1 MAKDELTQRQ
11 QQILDYIQKCITENQ
26 CPPSVREI
34 AQAVGLASPSTVHA
48 HLSVLEQKGY
58 IHRKGAKSR
67 AMSVVHADAAHDGGE
82 SGAEGGGAG
91 AAGARDARG
100 VDAVSSGKR
109 ADVVNLPLVGRVA
122 AGVPILAE
130 QNVEEQVPLP
140 RSMFG
145 DANSYLLG
153 VHGQSM
159 VDAGIHDGDIVVV
172 REQHTADDGQI
183 VVALL
188 DGEATVKTFYREKD
202 CIRLQPQNEAMEPI
216 YTTDAQV
223 IGVVTGL
230 FRTM

>member
-1 MAKDELTQRQ
+1 MAREELTQRQ

-34 AQAVGLASPSTVHA
+34 AQAVGLASPSTAHA

-58 IHRKGAKSR
+58 IQRKGSKSR
-67 AMSVVHADAAHDGGE
+67 AMSVVHMNDGASGADANAGTDVA
-82 SGAEGGGAG
+82 GAEKV
-91 AAGARDARG
+91 RDIGSA
-100 VDAVSSGKR
+100 KR
-109 ADVVNLPLVGRVA
+109 EDVVNLPLVGRVA
-122 AGVPILAE
+122 AGTPILAE

-159 VDAGIHDGDIVVV
+159 IDAGIHDGDIVVV

-223 IGVVTGL
+223 IGIVTGL

>member
-1 MAKDELTQRQ
+1 MAKEELTQRQ
-11 QQILDYIQKCITENQ
+11 QQILDYIQECITENQ

-58 IHRKGAKSR
+58 IQRKGAKSR
-67 AMSVVHADAAHDGGE
+67 AMSVVHTGARTLADAEAGADAAKDRRKVRDVTGGT
-82 SGAEGGGAG
+82 
-91 AAGARDARG
+91 
-100 VDAVSSGKR
+100 R
-109 ADVVNLPLVGRVA
+109 ADVVSLPLVGRVA
-122 AGVPILAE
+122 AGTPVLAE

-159 VDAGIHDGDIVVV
+159 IDAGIHDGDIVVV

>member
-1 MAKDELTQRQ
+1 MAKEELTRRQ
-11 QQILDYIQKCITENQ
+11 QQILDYIQECITENQ

-67 AMSVVHADAAHDGGE
+67 AMSVVRTSARPSASTGAGTDAAEKD
-82 SGAEGGGAG
+82 AG
-91 AAGARDARG
+91 KVRRIPSAGQ
-100 VDAVSSGKR
+100 
-109 ADVVNLPLVGRVA
+109 ADVVKLPLVGRVA
-122 AGVPILAE
+122 AGAPILAE
-130 QNVEEQVPLP
+130 QNVEEEVPLP

-159 VDAGIHDGDIVVV
+159 IDAGIHDGDIVVV

-202 CIRLQPQNEAMEPI
+202 CVRLQPQNEAMEPI

>member
-1 MAKDELTQRQ
+1 MAKEELTRRQ
-11 QQILDYIQKCITENQ
+11 QQILDYIQECITENQ

-67 AMSVVHADAAHDGGE
+67 AMSVVRTSARPSASTRAGTDAAEKD
-82 SGAEGGGAG
+82 AG
-91 AAGARDARG
+91 KVRRIPFAGQ
-100 VDAVSSGKR
+100 
-109 ADVVNLPLVGRVA
+109 ADVVKLPLVGRVA
-122 AGVPILAE
+122 AGAPILAE
-130 QNVEEQVPLP
+130 QNVEEEVPLP

-159 VDAGIHDGDIVVV
+159 IDAGIHDGDIVVV

-202 CIRLQPQNEAMEPI
+202 CVRLQPQNEAMEPI

>member
-1 MAKDELTQRQ
+1 MAKEELTQRQ
-11 QQILDYIQKCITENQ
+11 QQILDYIQKCITEDQ

-58 IHRKGAKSR
+58 IQRKGAKSR
-67 AMSVVHADAAHDGGE
+67 AMSVVRANGAPIARKSTGV
-82 SGAEGGGAG
+82 SANGAEAG
-91 AAGARDARG
+91 KAG
-100 VDAVSSGKR
+100 AVSSSRR

-122 AGVPILAE
+122 AGTPILAE
-130 QNVEEQVPLP
+130 QNVEEQIPLP

-153 VHGQSM
+153 VHGHSM
-159 VDAGIHDGDIVVV
+159 IDAGIHDGDIVVV

-202 CIRLQPQNEAMEPI
+202 CIRLQPQNESMEPI

>member
-1 MAKDELTQRQ
+1 MAKEELTQRQ

-58 IHRKGAKSR
+58 IQRKGAKSR
-67 AMSVVHADAAHDGGE
+67 AMSVVHGSGAAPGENGGAMPGEADAGKAGGI
-82 SGAEGGGAG
+82 
-91 AAGARDARG
+91 
-100 VDAVSSGKR
+100 SSAKK

-122 AGVPILAE
+122 AGTPILAE

-159 VDAGIHDGDIVVV
+159 IDAGIHDGDIVVV

>member
-1 MAKDELTQRQ
+1 MAKEELTRRQ
-11 QQILDYIQKCITENQ
+11 QQILDYIQECITENQ

-67 AMSVVHADAAHDGGE
+67 AMSVVRTSARPSASTRAGTDAAEKD
-82 SGAEGGGAG
+82 AG
-91 AAGARDARG
+91 KVRRIPSAGQ
-100 VDAVSSGKR
+100 
-109 ADVVNLPLVGRVA
+109 ADVVKLPLVGRVA
-122 AGVPILAE
+122 AGAPILAE
-130 QNVEEQVPLP
+130 QNVEEEVPLP

-159 VDAGIHDGDIVVV
+159 IDAGIHDGDIVVV

-202 CIRLQPQNEAMEPI
+202 CVRLQPQNEAMEPI

>member
-1 MAKDELTQRQ
+1 MAKEELTQRQ

-58 IHRKGAKSR
+58 IQRKGAKSR
-67 AMSVVHADAAHDGGE
+67 AMSVVHGSGAAPGENGGAMPGEADAGKAGG
-82 SGAEGGGAG
+82 
-91 AAGARDARG
+91 
-100 VDAVSSGKR
+100 SSSAKK

-122 AGVPILAE
+122 AGTPILAE

-159 VDAGIHDGDIVVV
+159 IDAGIHDGDIVVV